1 MPTIKK
7 QGSWGYYYKGGSV
20 QAESNDMWEIL
31 FAGIEQANEDERI
44 DALRVGPLND
54 LDISVLLD
62 ADDVIAL
69 AKDGRLTPDV
79 IVELVYERA
88 GDCIEEGRA
97 YLASAEAKVA
107 FRRVIQAHTNEVD
120 RASAVLAWARE
131 HITLDP
137 SSYCDGAEA
146 LPIEYVEGEWRY
158 GCRDPESFE
167 AAACIT
173 FATEP
178 SPETGHIGWC
188 WWALGKMGDARTLR
202 EARDICEAII
212 QHHIGSGA

>member
-7 QGSWGYYYKGGSV
+7 QGWWGYYYEGGSV

-31 FAGIEQANEDERI
+31 ACGIEQASEDERLH
-44 DALRVGPLND
+44 ALRIGPMRD
-54 LDISVLLD
+54 LDIGELLD
-62 ADDVIAL
+62 ADDVISL
-69 AKDGRLTPDV
+69 AQDGRLTPDV
-79 IVELVYERA
+79 VVELVSERV
-88 GDCIEEGRA
+88 GERIEEGRA
-97 YLASAEAKVA
+97 YFDGPEAKVS

-120 RASAVLAWARE
+120 GAPSVLAWARE

-137 SSYCDGAEA
+137 STYCDGGDA

-158 GCRDPESFE
+158 GCRDPEPPE

-173 FATEP
+173 FAAEP

-188 WWALGKMGDARTLR
+188 WWALGKMGDAATLD
-202 EARDICEAII
+202 EAKAKAEAVL
-212 QHHIGSGA
+212 QARMETD

>member
-7 QGSWGYYYKGGSV
+7 QGWWGYYYEGNSV
-20 QAESNDMWEIL
+20 QAESNDMWDIL
-31 FAGIEQANEDERI
+31 FAAVEQANEDERMH
-44 DALRVGPLND
+44 ALRVGPLTD
-54 LDISVLLD
+54 LDIAELLD
-62 ADDVIAL
+62 AEDVICL
-69 AKDGRLTPDV
+69 AQDGRLTPDV
-79 IVELVYERA
+79 IVEIVHERA
-88 GDCIEEGRA
+88 AERIEEGRA
-97 YLASAEAKVA
+97 YLASAEAKAA

-158 GCRDPESFE
+158 GCRDPEPSE
-167 AAACIT
+167 AEACIT
-173 FATEP
+173 FTTEP

-188 WWALGKMGDARTLR
+188 WWALGEMGDARTLR
-202 EARDICEAII
+202 EARERCEAII
-212 QHHIGSGA
+212 EHHIGSGA